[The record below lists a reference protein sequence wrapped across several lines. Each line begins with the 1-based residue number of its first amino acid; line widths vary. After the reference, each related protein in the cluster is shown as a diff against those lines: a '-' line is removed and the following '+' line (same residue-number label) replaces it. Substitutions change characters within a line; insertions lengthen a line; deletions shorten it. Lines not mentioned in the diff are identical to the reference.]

1 MVARVKNDMDKI
13 DKQLGEAEATV
24 DSSSS
29 ASTAALK
36 SMMPSFIFVR
46 IFSTTNSC
54 LKLLHMMTQ
63 LFQNPRSLM
72 MESSSTSSSVIQ
84 EFQPVP
90 LFSTDEFFRED
101 SIVKQPK

>member
-13 DKQLGEAEATV
+13 DKQLAEAEATV

-46 IFSTTNSC
+46 IPTNSMSQITDD
-54 LKLLHMMTQ
+54 K
-63 LFQNPRSLM
+63 
-72 MESSSTSSSVIQ
+72 SV
-84 EFQPVP
+84 
-90 LFSTDEFFRED
+90 FFR
-101 SIVKQPK
+101 IHAA